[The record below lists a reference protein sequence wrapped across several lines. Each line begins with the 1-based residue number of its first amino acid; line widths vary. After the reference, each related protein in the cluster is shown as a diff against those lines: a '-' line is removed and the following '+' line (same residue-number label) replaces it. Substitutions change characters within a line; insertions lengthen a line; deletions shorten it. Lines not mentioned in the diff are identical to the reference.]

1 MRGVSRQRTT
11 KELDMNTKTFA
22 AVWAALLLAP
32 AVAAAQPA
40 KASGVYATGG
50 YTLLDPRGQ
59 GDATL
64 GALTA
69 RIGYQ
74 INRYVGLEAEGGLG
88 VDDGHFATGA
98 GARGV
103 YGLDYSVGAFGVAR
117 YPVTDRLD
125 VFARAGVVHAKFTG
139 KARIANAVARF
150 GVKDE
155 WLAGGAGAQ
164 FNIDEQNAVRGEFT
178 RYEDNDS
185 DDVSAWSLAY
195 VRKF

>member
-1 MRGVSRQRTT
+1 M
-11 KELDMNTKTFA
+11 KTKTFA

-40 KASGVYATGG
+40 ATSGVYASGG

-69 RIGYQ
+69 RAGYQ
-74 INRYVGLEAEGGLG
+74 INRYFGVEAEGGLG

-98 GARGV
+98 GAQGS
-103 YGLDYSVGAFGVAR
+103 YSLDYSIGAFGVAR
-117 YPVTDRLD
+117 YPVTDRID
-125 VFARAGVVHAKFTG
+125 VFARGGVVHAQFKG
-139 KARIANAVARF
+139 KARIANTVARF
-150 GVKDE
+150 DVKDE
-155 WLAGGAGAQ
+155 WLAAGAGVQ
-164 FNIDEQNAVRGEFT
+164 FNIDEHNAVRGEFT

-185 DDVSAWSLAY
+185 DDLSAWGLSY
-195 VRKF
+195 VRRF